1 MALVRQI
8 RSVWVPFWVNAHNEE
23 IARVANDV
31 PRFLHPEECK
41 DFIQLNKNRLR
52 GKIQFQERF
61 EDEFK
66 HEFARG
72 VGRELNHWRFGP
84 TYDPETIPAERRS
97 LRDYD

>member
-1 MALVRQI
+1 MLVHQI
-8 RSVWVPFWVNAHNEE
+8 RSVWVPFWVNPHNEE
-23 IARVANDV
+23 IANVANEV

-41 DFIQLNKNRLR
+41 DFIQLNQRRLSR
-52 GKIQFQERF
+52 RKIQFQERF

-72 VGRELNHWRFGP
+72 VGRDRKWKYGP
-84 TYDPETIPAERRS
+84 VYGPEVPLDRRS